1 MDNAGVELP
10 CTGSLHSPAII
21 LKIQAIFLKIQA
33 VILKIQAII
42 LTKGVRSRIL
52 GRLVTWVLDGID
64 NSWIFH
70 GHWLDRHNPSTLE
83 SQTISGF
90 QSIISGCTKI
100 SFLDCTRLW
109 CHPWW
114 IHRGP
119 GLHSTKTVERLH
131 KRRWQCASPKGNH
144 PPPPSR
150 NDQVGAVCNR

>member
-33 VILKIQAII
+33 IILKIQAII

-52 GRLVTWVLDGID
+52 GRLVTWVLDGIG

-70 GHWLDRHNPSTLE
+70 DHWLDRHDPSTLE

-109 CHPWW
+109 CAVHFYVGITRKAFPKQVKA
-114 IHRGP
+114 GKF
-119 GLHSTKTVERLH
+119 GLVETNVH
-131 KRRWQCASPKGNH
+131 
-144 PPPPSR
+144 
-150 NDQVGAVCNR
+150 NRISKSYVHIINPFCLIS